1 MKSDNL
7 VCFYRE
13 NDAYGELSNWINA
26 PFKYAGIQYQS
37 SLQFIMLHKVMMFG
51 QRQIGQKIMQETSPE
66 EIKKLA
72 TKFEGYR
79 DMLWDVTCE
88 GVAYRGIR
96 AKFQQNPQMAEK
108 LLATGNKVI
117 AFCSPLDQS
126 WGTGI
131 SLSQPDAYEP
141 AKWKGRNRLGRVLM
155 DVRSWLRLSVLATGG
170 ILPYIDIKEGTT
182 IPEFRMTPGELQ
194 MIPDFTRAIQTYIL
208 SLPDQHA
215 KDTCLWSFEMG
226 RLDANIASLPRMGLL
241 EMKQEVFD
249 NARLRSIVEQKTRPA
264 GEEILPE

>member
-1 MKSDNL
+1 
-7 VCFYRE
+7 
-13 NDAYGELSNWINA
+13 
-26 PFKYAGIQYQS
+26 
-37 SLQFIMLHKVMMFG
+37 
-51 QRQIGQKIMQETSPE
+51 
-66 EIKKLA
+66 
-72 TKFEGYR
+72 
-79 DMLWDVTCE
+79 MLWDVTCE

-108 LLATGNKVI
+108 LLSTGNKVI

-226 RLDANIASLPRMGLL
+226 RLDANIASLPRVGLL